1 MRLPA
6 VPFFPPNVPTYP
18 CGNSRA
24 RKTISVGAVPT
35 TDVSPP
41 DTGAAQVVG
50 VTATRVPRHR
60 WAAWLAELL
69 GTALMLFGGFSM
81 TALVGAPSSPLFV
94 RAMTQRVFVIGLSYG
109 VMVALVAVSP
119 IGRSSGAHLNP
130 AVTVAFWCRRA
141 VSTSDAVAYVVA
153 QCVGAL
159 AAAIAFSAIWRS
171 WATAVHGARTIPRPG
186 LGAAATAMIEA
197 GMTFVLVAAIFVVST
212 SPRWRRWTP
221 VAVLVL
227 LTVMIVVA
235 GPVTGGSFNPARSL
249 GPALV
254 THQWQAFLAYVVGPL
269 AGALVA
275 VLATHRRS
283 PRT

>member
-1 MRLPA
+1 MGPCPRLTSA
-6 VPFFPPNVPTYP
+6 PPTPDRRSSSGLRQRV
-18 CGNSRA
+18 SL
-24 RKTISVGAVPT
+24 GA
-35 TDVSPP
+35 
-41 DTGAAQVVG
+41 GG
-50 VTATRVPRHR
+50 PRG
-60 WAAWLAELL
+60 LAELL

-94 RAMTQRVFVIGLSYG
+94 RAMTERVFVIGLSYG

-254 THQWQAFLAYVVGPL
+254 THQWEAFIAYVVGPL

-275 VLATHRRS
+275 VLATHRSHHERDHGERRDER
-283 PRT
+283 PFCTPAHRP